1 MFRRLSR
8 NREPASGKAIRIRGT
23 VQGVGFRPF
32 IWHLARQYDLTGSVW
47 NDEHGV
53 MIHVWGDMEQLNSFI
68 KQIPLHTPPL
78 AKILSIEPTALL
90 TQSENND
97 FQIRVSQQNTTAHTS
112 ITADAATCAE
122 CLAEIQDPH
131 NRRYHYP
138 FTNCTHCGPR
148 LSIIQRIPYDRCNT
162 SMAEFSMCP
171 ACQAEYEN
179 PANRRFHAQANC
191 CPDCGPELWLE
202 NVLAEKIIVTDA
214 IKQTADLIKQGHII
228 AIKGLGGFHLACDA
242 SNETAVARLR
252 QRKQRYSKPF
262 ALMAKNITAIKHY
275 AQVDSLEQQA
285 LTDNSAAILILEAT
299 GKKLAASVA
308 VNDDKLGFMLP
319 YTPLHSLLLQHLKY
333 PVVMTSGNISDEPQC
348 IDNQQA
354 CQKLQAIAD
363 YFLMHNRTIV
373 NRLDDSVARKLGDKI
388 HLLRRARGFSPEV
401 LKLPQG
407 FNGKQQIL
415 AMGGELKN
423 SFCLL
428 KDDLAIVSQH
438 VGDLEN
444 AETQKDYRHQ
454 LKLYQQLFD
463 FKADVIAVDLH
474 PDYLSTQYGQQLA
487 NTQDLSLHSIQHHH
501 AHIAACMAEH
511 GLPLNTQ
518 PVLAAVF
525 DGLGLGLEGQLW
537 GGEFLLS
544 DYSSCKRLGYLQP
557 IAMPGG
563 VQSIREPWRSTYA
576 QLKFYF
582 DFVQIKQDYKELEIF
597 RLLETKPL
605 AMLTTMMEKNLNS
618 PLSSS
623 CGRWFDAFAAVLGIC
638 PEQVAYEGQAAIM
651 FETLAATEFDNEAN
665 NAYGYTL
672 IQQHE
677 KVILNWKALW
687 QAVLNDLQQQH
698 NKAVIAARIHH
709 TLVAASVEV
718 LIYLSEQTNADT
730 VVLSGGVFQN
740 RLLLE
745 SITQHMQQN
754 GKTILSPCSYPMNDG
769 GIALGQAVIAGAK
782 VFSQN

>member
-1 MFRRLSR
+1 MI
-8 NREPASGKAIRIRGT
+8 GKAIRIRGT

-32 IWHLARQYDLTGSVW
+32 IWHLARQYSLKGSVW
-47 NDEHGV
+47 NDEQGV
-53 MIHVWGDMEQLNSFI
+53 MIHAWGDTDQLNNFI

-78 AKILSIEPTALL
+78 AKILSIEPTSLL
-90 TQSENND
+90 TLPENND
-97 FQIRVSQQNTTAHTS
+97 FQIKESQQNTTAHTP

-122 CLAEIQDPH
+122 CLAEIQDTQ
-131 NRRYHYP
+131 NRRYRYP

-162 SMAEFSMCP
+162 SMAEFPMCP

-179 PANRRFHAQANC
+179 PANRRFYAQANC
-191 CPDCGPELWLE
+191 CPDCGPEIWLE
-202 NVLAEKIIVTDA
+202 NSQAEKIIATDA
-214 IKQTADLIKQGHII
+214 IKQVADLIKQGHII

-252 QRKQRYSKPF
+252 QRKKRYSKPF

-275 AQVDSLEQQA
+275 ARVSRMEQQA
-285 LTDNSAAILILEAT
+285 LTETSAAILILKAT
-299 GKKLAASVA
+299 DKKLAASVA
-308 VNDDKLGFMLP
+308 INDNKLGFMLP
-319 YTPLHSLLLQHLKY
+319 YTPLHSLLMQYLEH

-354 CQKLQAIAD
+354 RQKLQTIAD

-388 HLLRRARGFSPEV
+388 HLLRRARGFTPEV
-401 LKLPQG
+401 LNLPEGFQG
-407 FNGKQQIL
+407 QQQIL
-415 AMGGELKN
+415 AMGAELKN

-428 KDDLAIVSQH
+428 KDGLAIVSQH
-438 VGDLEN
+438 MGDLEN
-444 AETQKDYRHQ
+444 AETQSDYRHQ
-454 LKLYQQLFD
+454 LELYQQLFD

-474 PDYLSTQYGQQLA
+474 PNYLSTQYGQQLA
-487 NTQDLSLHSIQHHH
+487 INQDLPIHSIQHHH
-501 AHIAACMAEH
+501 AHITACMAEH
-511 GLPLNTQ
+511 GLPLDTQ

-544 DYSSCKRLGYLQP
+544 DYSSCERLGYFQP

-563 VQSIREPWRSTYA
+563 VQSIHEPWRSAYA
-576 QLKFYF
+576 QLSYYF
-582 DFVQIKQDYKELEIF
+582 DFEQIKKDYKELEIF
-597 RLLETKPL
+597 RFLETKPL
-605 AMLTTMMEKNLNS
+605 VMLTTMMKKSLNS

-638 PEQVAYEGQAAIM
+638 PDKVAYEGQAAIM
-651 FETLAATEFDNEAN
+651 FETLAATEFDNEHN

-672 IQQHE
+672 IQQQE
-677 KVILNWKALW
+677 KVILSWKALW
-687 QAVLNDLQQQH
+687 QAVLNDLQQQN

-709 TLVAASVEV
+709 TLVAASAEV
-718 LIYLSEQTNADT
+718 LINLSEQKSIDT

-745 SITQHMQQN
+745 SLTQVLQQH
-754 GKTILSPCSYPMNDG
+754 GKIVLLPGSYPMNDG

-782 VFSQN
+782 VFSQS